1 MADEPRAP
9 ETGEAGASQKP
20 KKAGSFAWL
29 WMILALISVGGFLA
43 WLGMEAEPT
52 SVTVVETE
60 DEGLMDP
67 PSIPV
72 ISKDSLAD
80 NKAEFVAQDIRVH
93 NVAITGTLGDRIY
106 WGELGDRNTQVPIL
120 LRLDS
125 ASAAGFVAQTGT
137 PYSVRGRTYPMNDS
151 IANAWGD
158 DGEFSSEGNQMQ
170 AMFTDYYMEL
180 TDIRPTPARLRASTP
195 SSPAQDSAAGAG
207 MDGEGG
213 SDGSAAGAA
222 GASG

>member
-1 MADEPRAP
+1 M
-9 ETGEAGASQKP
+9 
-20 KKAGSFAWL
+20 L
-29 WMILALISVGGFLA
+29 LALVSVGGFLT
-43 WLGMEAEPT
+43 WLGLEAEPT

-60 DEGLMDP
+60 EDAMMDP

-72 ISKDSLAD
+72 VSKDSLAG
-80 NKAEFVAQDIRVH
+80 NKTDFVAQDIRVH
-93 NVAITGTLGDRIY
+93 NVAITGTLGPRIY

-125 ASAAGFVAQTGT
+125 TSAAGFTPATGT
-137 PYSVRGRTYPMNDS
+137 VYSVRGRTYPMNDS

-180 TDIRPTPARLRASTP
+180 TDIRPTPARLRESTP
-195 SSPAQDSAAGAG
+195 TGPAQDSAASAGAG
-207 MDGEGG
+207 GEGESGG
-213 SDGSAAGAA
+213 STAAADT
-222 GASG
+222 SG

>member
-9 ETGEAGASQKP
+9 ETGEAGASEKP
-20 KKAGSFAWL
+20 KKVRSFAWL
-29 WMILALISVGGFLA
+29 WMLLALISVGGFLT

-52 SVTVVETE
+52 SVPVMETE
-60 DEGLMDP
+60 GDAMMDP
-67 PSIPV
+67 PAIPV
-72 ISKDSLAD
+72 IAKDSLAD
-80 NKAEFVAQDIRVH
+80 RKADFVAQDIRVH

-125 ASAAGFVAQTGT
+125 ASAAGFTAQTGT
-137 PYSVRGRTYPMNDS
+137 FYSVRGRTYPMNDS

-170 AMFTDYYMEL
+170 AMFTDYYMDL
-180 TDIRPTPARLRASTP
+180 TDIRPTPERLRASTP
-195 SSPAQDSAAGAG
+195 SSAAPDTAAGAG
-207 MDGEGG
+207 MDDEGG
-213 SDGSAAGAA
+213 SDGSGAGA